1 METVFTM
8 CFLLIAI
15 YCIKDR
21 EKVILLI
28 ALNYLATLLMQ
39 WYGFDFGINILFM
52 MAYPL
57 DILNALLLFLL
68 LLSVLKSKKIVLR
81 KSIIYIN
88 FLCFTSIIFC
98 QAILGFLTYG
108 ASADFFG
115 DFRKFSGVII
125 PILYFSQNPIEFDS
139 IYSKNVIRYTMN
151 GIVAFCYIYWLLYWT
166 IGYDF
171 GAVEA
176 SMRCFHSD
184 AATIVALYTIYLIY
198 DDIVNKNTMSL
209 RTIIF
214 IIAIILLQH
223 NSVYMVLMSGTVIIL
238 FYYRE
243 KIFGKKK
250 FLFEILLLSF
260 TVICIGVIFS
270 GSEISKNLLKTFS
283 KFGEART
290 SGEGTIG
297 TRYAIWGAAISSLK
311 NPLEWIFGKSLG
323 SGYHVRYLGN
333 AWAASPHS
341 GYIECLMR
349 SGILGAIT
357 FFGTILGTII
367 INLKKKKILNVA
379 LIIAILF
386 YWFPY
391 SYTIEVSALL
401 GTIMTYKSARNKI
414 IKN

>member
-1 METVFTM
+1 M
-8 CFLLIAI
+8 
-15 YCIKDR
+15 
-21 EKVILLI
+21 
-28 ALNYLATLLMQ
+28 
-39 WYGFDFGINILFM
+39 
-52 MAYPL
+52 
-57 DILNALLLFLL
+57 
-68 LLSVLKSKKIVLR
+68 
-81 KSIIYIN
+81 
-88 FLCFTSIIFC
+88 
-98 QAILGFLTYG
+98 
-108 ASADFFG
+108 
-115 DFRKFSGVII
+115 
-125 PILYFSQNPIEFDS
+125 
-139 IYSKNVIRYTMN
+139 
-151 GIVAFCYIYWLLYWT
+151 
-166 IGYDF
+166 
-171 GAVEA
+171 
-176 SMRCFHSD
+176 
-184 AATIVALYTIYLIY
+184 
-198 DDIVNKNTMSL
+198 
-209 RTIIF
+209 
-214 IIAIILLQH
+214 
-223 NSVYMVLMSGTVIIL
+223 
-238 FYYRE
+238 
-243 KIFGKKK
+243 
-250 FLFEILLLSF
+250 
-260 TVICIGVIFS
+260 
-270 GSEISKNLLKTFS
+270 KTFS